1 LNDSNPEPSPKPHL
15 SLGRWGFLIGALLIL
30 GCASLKNPFPSMIHG
45 GAPQFL
51 TPRQLTGLEPPP
63 GLEVDP
69 LSGKAA
75 LPEVIQAF
83 KKLRLDAKKAGW
95 NLVLVSGYR
104 SFTSQKN
111 LWNSLF
117 DDSGKIPLGDEVKGQ
132 LRYTSLPGLSRHHWG
147 SELDISEKSLRGL
160 LFADSEA
167 PSPRA
172 MAYYRWME
180 SNAPRY
186 GFCRV
191 YRGVSGIITDEHW
204 HWSYYPLAVQFQKQF
219 QALGD
224 LSSLLPL
231 GGVKGGAYLKAHLTQ
246 IRLWQ
251 AQSVDPAC
259 AP

>member
-1 LNDSNPEPSPKPHL
+1 MQNSIQEPNAKPRL
-15 SLGRWGFLIGALLIL
+15 PLGRWGFLIGFLLIL
-30 GCASLKNPFPSMIHG
+30 GCASLKNPFPSQYG
-45 GAPQFL
+45 KSLFL

-63 GLEVDP
+63 GLVVDP
-69 LSGKAA
+69 VSGKAA
-75 LPEVIQAF
+75 LPEVIEAF
-83 KKLRLDAKKAGW
+83 KKLRLDAKQAGW

-104 SFTSQKN
+104 SFISQKN
-111 LWNSLF
+111 LWNSLY
-117 DDSGKIPLGDEVKGQ
+117 DDPGKESQEEKVKAQ

-160 LFADSEA
+160 LLSESDD
-167 PSPRA
+167 PSPKV
-172 MAYYRWME
+172 MAFYRWMAV
-180 SNAPRY
+180 NAPRY

-191 YRGVSGIITDEHW
+191 YRGDSGIITDEHW

-224 LSSLLPL
+224 LSTLLPL
-231 GGVKGGAYLKAHLTQ
+231 GGVKGEAYLKSHLAL